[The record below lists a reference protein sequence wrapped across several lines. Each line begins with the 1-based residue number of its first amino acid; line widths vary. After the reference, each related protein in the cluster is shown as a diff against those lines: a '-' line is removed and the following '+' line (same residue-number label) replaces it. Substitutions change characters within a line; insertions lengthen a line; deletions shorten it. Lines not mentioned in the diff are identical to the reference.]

1 MKLTKGKLSKIRNKK
16 NQSAKR
22 FKKTGK
28 GSKTKTFRKRRALNL
43 HNASLKKYKGGQEA
57 KSPENDSKVIEPTK
71 PNEVQEVAPTT
82 DVVGEPTN
90 ETVTPTTDVV
100 GEPTNE
106 VATPTTDI
114 VGEPTNET
122 VTPTTDVVGEPTNE
136 TVTPTTDVV
145 GEPTPST
152 PDVEKLGENPENL
165 PAPVPISEVGVE
177 VSPLAKEEIV
187 EEGLVSPDSNIVSE
201 NVSET
206 GSEDVNSIKE
216 EPVSEEKE
224 IPAEPTQQ
232 QEPVG
237 NDISIVVE
245 SLDKLA
251 EYISDK
257 IAKKLNLN
265 LGGSSTELNND
276 SFNAVA
282 NANDTLV
289 QS

>member
-71 PNEVQEVAPTT
+71 PNEVQEVA
-82 DVVGEPTN
+82 
-90 ETVTPTTDVV
+90 
-100 GEPTNE
+100 
-106 VATPTTDI
+106 
-114 VGEPTNET
+114 
-122 VTPTTDVVGEPTNE
+122 
-136 TVTPTTDVV
+136 PTTDVV